1 MPDIDVRLL
10 TDKADLAEAARTFR
24 TAMVGLP
31 PLGPIDDALLE
42 GLFEPDRTYGAFE
55 DGALVGTT
63 DSYSGR
69 IAVPGGAW
77 VPQAAVTHVGVL
89 PTHTRRG
96 IATALF
102 NAQLAAAREQGEAV
116 ATLRASDARI
126 YGNFGYAIANTS
138 VGFEVDAE
146 RARLRKGIPSSGR
159 IRLIDIDN
167 SWPAQASIYTSQ
179 PAPRAGVIFRSRH
192 WWHAQEARQAKSDAP
207 AYVAVVG
214 PAGAETGFVR
224 YHPSSA
230 EHWFLSSDRTIVVD
244 DIVAH
249 DTASYVALVA
259 HLFSIDLP
267 HRILFWSRPADD
279 LLPWLFEDF
288 RSVRVTVVRD
298 ETWLRLLDVEKALSS
313 RSYAGPD
320 SIVLDVADP
329 LLPANTTRL
338 RISRDGAEPTN
349 LSAALATDVAA
360 VSAAYLGGVK
370 WWQLAHSGRLG
381 TFDRRAVET
390 LDALFAVPASPHSG
404 TLF

>member
-10 TDKADLAEAARTFR
+10 TDKADLAQAARTFR

-138 VGFEVDAE
+138 VSFEVDAE
-146 RARLRKGIPSSGR
+146 RARLRKSIASSDR
-159 IRLIDIDN
+159 VRLIDIDS
-167 SWPAQASIYTSQ
+167 SWPAQARIYASQ
-179 PAPRAGVIFRSRH
+179 PAPRAGVIFRSRY
-192 WWHAQEARQAKSDAP
+192 WWDMQKTRQDKSGVP

-214 PAGAETGFVR
+214 PEGAETGFVR
-224 YHPSSA
+224 YHPSSS
-230 EHWFLSSDRTIVVD
+230 EHWFLSSERTVVVD

-249 DTASYVALVA
+249 DPAAYVALVA
-259 HLFSIDLP
+259 HLLAIDLP
-267 HRILFWSRPADD
+267 HRILFASRPADD

-288 RSVRVTVVRD
+288 RSVRVTAIRD

-313 RSYAGPD
+313 RSYAGRD
-320 SIVLDVADP
+320 SVVLEVADP
-329 LLPANTTRL
+329 ILPANTTRL
-338 RISRDGAEPTN
+338 RISRDGAERTN
-349 LSAALATDVAA
+349 LSAAVTADIAT

-381 TFDRRAVET
+381 TFEREEVEM
-390 LDALFAVPASPHSG
+390 LDALFAVPTNPYSG
-404 TLF
+404 TIF